1 MKRFNALVSGEIVT
15 IDMLVAAHGSTCHLC
30 GKDVDLSLKNKDPMM
45 PSFDHKIPISRGGI
59 DSRDNLALAHL
70 ACNIRRGNRELT
82 A

>member
-1 MKRFNALVSGEIVT
+1 
-15 IDMLVAAHGSTCHLC
+15 
-30 GKDVDLSLKNKDPMM
+30 MM